1 MGLAVPD
8 QLTLVLIVESA
19 VAVEKIRE
27 QHTFGLRVRLPSFF
41 FLSSFK
47 WWRAEQVLSL
57 G

>member
-1 MGLAVPD
+1 VYSP
-8 QLTLVLIVESA
+8 